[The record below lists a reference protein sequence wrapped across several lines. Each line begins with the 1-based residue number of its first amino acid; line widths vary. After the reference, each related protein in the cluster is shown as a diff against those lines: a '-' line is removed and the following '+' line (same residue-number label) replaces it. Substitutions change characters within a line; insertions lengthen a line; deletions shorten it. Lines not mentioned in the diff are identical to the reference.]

1 MATTKELFVKLKANT
16 SDFEQGMDKASSKS
30 DSSTKS
36 IRAQV
41 MSLAAEY
48 KKTGMTQKD
57 AMAKAW
63 DEVGR
68 KSSESTGKIKGN
80 LLSLNDVAKSVIKT
94 MAGFMIY
101 DVGKKLVSGFADATK
116 AGINYNA
123 TLETSAVKWETL
135 LGTQE
140 KANKMLKDIE
150 KFAATTPFEKMG
162 VEAMATQLH
171 NAGFEGQAVFDQL
184 TKFGDMAGA
193 FGIQADSLQE
203 MVRQY
208 SQVQQAGVAYTEDL
222 NILQDRGIPIFKA
235 LAEELNINTADVKKW
250 ASEGKISA
258 EVYQKAL
265 DNIASGVEGGM
276 AKQSQTFTGMV
287 STLKDNL
294 SQLAGVA
301 AKPIFD
307 FLKAGLEGALG
318 SLEDVTAAV
327 SEGGLL
333 GAIQQFA
340 PKLMPFIQSVIDIFN
355 TLKDSVKV
363 IMDSISAFW
372 QEHGDLIM
380 AIVGVAWTVI
390 SIVIMN
396 TITAIGQIVQ
406 SGLAIVDGIIN
417 FFQNLFQGN
426 FGACWESI
434 KQIFFNAITF
444 VWNWMQ
450 VQFAVN
456 LPNMIKNFGTN
467 FKLWIDDAWNAV
479 KNFFKNGGTNVW
491 NSAKTAFMNV
501 VNSVKDKM
509 QQVPKDVKQF
519 MDDAVD
525 KIKSIDLWQVGKDLV
540 QGLINGISSM
550 AGNVIG
556 TIGDVVKGGID
567 AAKKKLGINS
577 PSRVF
582 MQFGKWTGEGLAIGI
597 NGENDNVVKA
607 SKGLANSVIGGY
619 NANLKSVKGSVSQS
633 LSNGNNSNK
642 YFVIQSVL
650 DGKIIAEHIAP
661 FADIVNGQ
669 RVNLSE
675 RGLAL

>member
-16 SDFEQGMDKASSKS
+16 SDFEQGMDKAKNSSN
-30 DSSTKS
+30 
-36 IRAQV
+36 
-41 MSLAAEY
+41 SL
-48 KKTGMTQKD
+48 G
-57 AMAKAW
+57 
-63 DEVGR
+63 
-68 KSSESTGKIKGN
+68 
-80 LLSLNDVAKSVIKT
+80 SVISQVSKT
-94 MAGFMIY
+94 VAGFMVY
-101 DVGKKLVSGFADATK
+101 DVGKKLVSGFADAAK

-123 TLETSAVKWETL
+123 TLETSTVKWETL
-135 LGTQE
+135 LGSQE

-193 FGIQADSLQE
+193 FGIQSDSLQE

-235 LAEELNINTADVKKW
+235 LAKELGINTADVKKW

-258 EVYQKAL
+258 ETYQNAL
-265 DNIASGVEGGM
+265 DNIANGVEGGM
-276 AKQSQTFTGMV
+276 AKQSETFSGMV

-301 AKPIFD
+301 SKPIFD
-307 FLKAGLEGALG
+307 FLKSGLEGSLG
-318 SLEDVTAAV
+318 SLEEVTKAV

-380 AIVGVAWTVI
+380 TIVGVAWGII
-390 SIVIMN
+390 STVIMN

-426 FGACWESI
+426 FSGCWESI

-509 QQVPKDVKQF
+509 QQVPKDVKRF

-525 KIKSIDLWQVGKDLV
+525 KIKSIDLWQIGKDLI
-540 QGLINGISSM
+540 QGLIDGVSSM
-550 AGNVIG
+550 AGKVG
-556 TIGDVVKGGID
+556 ETITGCVRGAID
-567 AAKKKLGINS
+567 GAKKLLGIKS

-582 MQFGKWTGEGLAIGI
+582 KQIGKWTGEGLILGI
-597 NGENDNVVKA
+597 NGENDNVIKA

-633 LSNGNNSNK
+633 LSGGDNSNI

-650 DGKIIAEHIAP
+650 NGKIIAEDIAP
-661 FADIVNGQ
+661 FADVINGQ

>member
-16 SDFEQGMDKASSKS
+16 SDFEQGMDKAKNSS
-30 DSSTKS
+30 SS
-36 IRAQV
+36 
-41 MSLAAEY
+41 L
-48 KKTGMTQKD
+48 G
-57 AMAKAW
+57 
-63 DEVGR
+63 
-68 KSSESTGKIKGN
+68 
-80 LLSLNDVAKSVIKT
+80 SVIGQVGKT
-94 MAGFMIY
+94 MASFMIY

-116 AGINYNA
+116 VGINYNA

-150 KFAATTPFEKMG
+150 KFAADTPFEKMG

-258 EVYQKAL
+258 EVYQNAL

-307 FLKAGLEGALG
+307 FLKTGLEGALG

-380 AIVGVAWTVI
+380 TIVGVAWTVI
-390 SIVIMN
+390 STVIMN

-426 FGACWESI
+426 FSGCWESI
-434 KQIFFNAITF
+434 KQIFSNAVIF
-444 VWNWMQ
+444 VWNFMQ
-450 VQFAVN
+450 VNFATKLGSMFTN
-456 LPNMIKNFGTN
+456 LKG
-467 FKLWIDDAWNAV
+467 KLPELAKGAWNAI
-479 KNFFKNGGTNVW
+479 KNFFKNGITNCINLVKNLLTNSISNFNTLKTFGASTFQALWSVAKTMMSNLLKAVISNIKQVPTNVR
-491 NSAKTAFMNV
+491 NFMNQA
-501 VNSVKDKM
+501 VN
-509 QQVPKDVKQF
+509 
-519 MDDAVD
+519 
-525 KIKSIDLWQVGKDLV
+525 ILKSINLFSIGKNMI
-540 QGLINGISSM
+540 QGLINGIKNMGS
-550 AGNVIG
+550 NVVGAIG
-556 TIGDVVKGGID
+556 SVVKSGID

-577 PSRVF
+577 PSKVF
-582 MQFGKWTGEGLAIGI
+582 TQFGKWTGEGLAIGI
-597 NGENDNVVKA
+597 DSENNRVAKA
-607 SKGLANSVIGGY
+607 SEGLSNSVVGGY
-619 NANLKSVKGSVSQS
+619 NANLKRIKTNLNIGAKHSVKSEQDRDEKQTVAIFNVDGREFMRAIA
-633 LSNGNNSNK
+633 K
-642 YFVIQSVL
+642 YKDEL
-650 DGKIIAEHIAP
+650 DNYDKRNPAFGY
-661 FADIVNGQ
+661 
-669 RVNLSE
+669 
-675 RGLAL
+675 